1 MLKYIILASI
11 LSKTDV
17 DHLATN
23 EAKIYSQDNEIIGM
37 TSLKTAVEK
46 DDIDTIQKL
55 LGDKK
60 LDIIGDPFIKT
71 YLQDLMRTVRL
82 KALLGVCAPYKSVK
96 LDFLAM
102 KMGVDV
108 IEIRSLLSELILED
122 QLEGQIDQLNGML
135 ELRAREGQAA
145 QKHRSMQMWGDKLLE
160 IHKQLMKKVQTKNN
174 DMQDDYMMYAHM
186 GRGMM

>member
-1 MLKYIILASI
+1 MLKYVILASI
-11 LSKTDV
+11 LSQTEV
-17 DHLATN
+17 DHLSTN
-23 EAKIYSQDNEIIGM
+23 EAKIYAQDNEIIGM
-37 TSLKTAVEK
+37 TSLKSAVQK
-46 DDIDTIQKL
+46 DDIDEIQKL
-55 LGDKK
+55 LADQS
-60 LDIIGDPFIKT
+60 LNIIGDPFIKT

-82 KALLGVCAPYKSVK
+82 KALLGVCAPYKTVK

-135 ELRAREGQAA
+135 ELRAREGMAA

-160 IHKQLMKKVQTKNN
+160 VHKQLMKKVASKNN
-174 DMQDDYMMYAHM
+174 DMDEVMMYQRMM
-186 GRGMM
+186 GAV

>member
-60 LDIIGDPFIKT
+60 LDITGDPFIKT
-71 YLQDLMRTVRL
+71 YL
-82 KALLGVCAPYKSVK
+82 
-96 LDFLAM
+96 
-102 KMGVDV
+102 
-108 IEIRSLLSELILED
+108 
-122 QLEGQIDQLNGML
+122 
-135 ELRAREGQAA
+135 
-145 QKHRSMQMWGDKLLE
+145 
-160 IHKQLMKKVQTKNN
+160 
-174 DMQDDYMMYAHM
+174 
-186 GRGMM
+186 